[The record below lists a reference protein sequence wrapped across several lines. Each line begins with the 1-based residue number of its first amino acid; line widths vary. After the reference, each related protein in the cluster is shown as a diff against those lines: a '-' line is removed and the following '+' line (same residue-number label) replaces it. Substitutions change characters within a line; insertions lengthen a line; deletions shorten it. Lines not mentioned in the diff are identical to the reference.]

1 MCLVLGKTEGNTVNL
16 ESQQRNIFS
25 LSVEMTTFTICPLG
39 PSTGGEYQAPDQSA
53 SLTSADCR
61 IFLELQRLQISQIL
75 IFSEKFL
82 GIFPA
87 VFVVQC

>member
-1 MCLVLGKTEGNTVNL
+1 MLGKTEGNTVNL

-25 LSVEMTTFTICPLG
+25 LSVELTTFTICPLG

-61 IFLELQRLQISQIL
+61 IFLELQRLQISQVL